1 MVDIP
6 RDFVELDCR
15 EEGKVNLP
23 EIHVTCY
30 ARGDWMELREAKL
43 LQIIREMFGGMEN
56 CLYLCS
62 VDKNNIIMNASVV
75 NSIREYFKTKPVEKA
90 WVFGS
95 FSRNEEREDSDID
108 IMVEL
113 SPDARMGLSY
123 FAMICDLED
132 RLNRRVDMVREG
144 QLLPFAIESANRDK
158 ILVYERNR

>member
-1 MVDIP
+1 MPFCLGRKLEKVWKN
-6 RDFVELDCR
+6 
-15 EEGKVNLP
+15 EENSV
-23 EIHVTCY
+23 Y
-30 ARGDWMELREAKL
+30 
-43 LQIIREMFGGMEN
+43 LQKNR
-56 CLYLCS
+56 LYINRLI
-62 VDKNNIIMNASVV
+62 IIMNANVV
-75 NSIREYFKTKPVEKA
+75 NTIREYFKSKPVEKA

-113 SPDARMGLSY
+113 SPGARMGLSY